1 VLFSQWLLHGSF
13 DGNNANG
20 RARLS
25 TDLRWHA
32 TNGGEKS
39 SRKRLTQTSHA
50 NVSRKRLMP
59 IDYQQPM
66 INNSIVCLLSRAC
79 LGKSSQKVNIL
90 SPSLRRSTLCM
101 MLQQEVLTIV
111 TKERT
116 QAVRKPPLLLLRRFR
131 MESNQS
137 VAKTGSGQTQE
148 TLADK
153 SARFA
158 SAGTGGGGYGEL
170 NGARPL
176 NEGWHKR

>member
-1 VLFSQWLLHGSF
+1 
-13 DGNNANG
+13 
-20 RARLS
+20 
-25 TDLRWHA
+25 
-32 TNGGEKS
+32 
-39 SRKRLTQTSHA
+39 
-50 NVSRKRLMP
+50 
-59 IDYQQPM
+59 
-66 INNSIVCLLSRAC
+66 
-79 LGKSSQKVNIL
+79 
-90 SPSLRRSTLCM
+90 M
-101 MLQQEVLTIV
+101 MLQQEGLTIV

>member
-1 VLFSQWLLHGSF
+1 MCCFRSGCCTDHSTATTPMAARGSAPTSA
-13 DGNNANG
+13 GTQQTAVRRAHANV
-20 RARLS
+20 
-25 TDLRWHA
+25 
-32 TNGGEKS
+32 
-39 SRKRLTQTSHA
+39 SRKRLTQTSHVD
-50 NVSRKRLMP
+50 VSRKRLMP

-66 INNSIVCLLSRAC
+66 INDSIVCLLSRAC

-101 MLQQEVLTIV
+101 MMQQEVLTIV

-153 SARFA
+153 SARFLHLQGRVVEDMVSSTA
-158 SAGTGGGGYGEL
+158 PG
-170 NGARPL
+170 P
-176 NEGWHKR
+176 